1 MKHHTYGIIG
11 SGSQRVTNVTQQ
23 TRDTKYLFRL
33 LILYRWLSLIP
44 PILFLLS
51 QPRGQVRQLLALVL
65 AVIPTLLLTLKGEA
79 INRLLRQR
87 PLLLGIDLLLVA
99 ALVAVTGGVASPYYL
114 YALSPLI
121 AAAFFFH
128 LRGALLAATTL
139 APLYV
144 LASST
149 IVPGSISELGTTAI
163 DWLRIAGNIVGFYLL
178 SGAFGYAAALLAR
191 LRTTS
196 EELATTHRDLLV
208 LHEITASLHTADD
221 EVEVQEK
228 LLSALTNE
236 LGFRQVVLGLVDDE
250 ARRPALSGWVLQ
262 RRNGDQQNGA
272 SAGQD
277 ASGRLTHTARLPL
290 SDEGGLV
297 AQALLEGK
305 VCKVD
310 GEPCTVDPWLN
321 RHLGMRNCLIV
332 PIRWGIRP
340 VGVLM
345 IDCTGQVP
353 DETRKRNLEAIAQQT
368 GLAIG
373 MMRTR
378 WRRARESAVQA
389 ERARIALDIHDVVS
403 QSLFG
408 LVFTLD
414 GSLKLLE
421 SAPEAVRPELESALE
436 TANRVRR
443 EIRRSVHD
451 MWSEEITPGAFE
463 AELARYITDVLQAQ
477 NLAVTFDIDG
487 DFDALSPVA
496 RRSLYRIA
504 QESLTNAVHH
514 AAASE
519 VRVCLDV
526 FEERA
531 RLVVRDNGRGFEPE
545 AALSRVYGSSGD
557 DASFGLRGMQE
568 RARALGGTCDIFSQP
583 NAGTSIVVDIPS
595 NARLDSGRSSAA
607 ASESAAAADRA
618 ISETEP

>member
-1 MKHHTYGIIG
+1 M
-11 SGSQRVTNVTQQ
+11 TQQ
-23 TRDTKYLFRL
+23 TRNAKYLFRL
-33 LILYRWLSLIP
+33 LVLYRWLSLIP
-44 PILFLLS
+44 PILFLLP
-51 QPRGQVRQLLALVL
+51 QPWGQMRQLLALIL
-65 AVIPTLLLTLKGEA
+65 AVIPTLLITVYGES

-87 PLLLGIDLLLVA
+87 PVLLGADLLLVTTLI
-99 ALVAVTGGVASPYYL
+99 ALTGGATSPYYL

-144 LASST
+144 FASST
-149 IVPGSISELGTTAI
+149 AIDRLLFQPGAAPI
-163 DWLRIAGNIVGFYLL
+163 DWLRVASNIVGFYLL

-191 LRTTS
+191 LRATS
-196 EELATTHRDLLV
+196 EELSATHRDLLV

-221 EVEVQEK
+221 EAQVQEK

-236 LGFRQVVLGLVDDE
+236 LGFRQVVLGLVDDVANE
-250 ARRPALSGWVLQ
+250 PAISGWVIQ
-262 RRNGDQQNGA
+262 RRNGEGAEAA
-272 SAGQD
+272 SASQETQR
-277 ASGRLTHTARLPL
+277 RLTHTARLPL

-305 VCKVD
+305 VCKVHD
-310 GEPCTVDPWLN
+310 EPCTVDPWLN
-321 RHLGMRNCLIV
+321 EHLGMRNCLIV

-340 VGVLM
+340 MGVLM
-345 IDCTGQVP
+345 IDCTGQIP
-353 DETRKRNLEAIAQQT
+353 DETRKRNLRAIAQQT
-368 GLAIG
+368 ALAIG

-378 WRRARESAVQA
+378 WRRARESAVQS

-414 GSLKLLE
+414 GSLKLLDTD
-421 SAPEAVRPELESALE
+421 PEAVRPELESALE
-436 TANRVRR
+436 TANRVRQ

-451 MWSEEITPGAFE
+451 MWSEEITPRAFE
-463 AELARYITDVLQAQ
+463 ADLSHYMTDVLQAH
-477 NLAVTFDIDG
+477 NMAVTFDIDG
-487 DFDALSPVA
+487 DFDALSPVV

-504 QESLTNAVHH
+504 QESLTNIVHH

-526 FEERA
+526 YEERA

-545 AALSRVYGSSGD
+545 SALNRVYGSTGD

-583 NAGTSIVVDIPS
+583 DAGTSIVVDMPS
-595 NARLDSGRSSAA
+595 NARLNDRTTGATEI
-607 ASESAAAADRA
+607 ESAAAGRRA
-618 ISETEP
+618 STRTEP